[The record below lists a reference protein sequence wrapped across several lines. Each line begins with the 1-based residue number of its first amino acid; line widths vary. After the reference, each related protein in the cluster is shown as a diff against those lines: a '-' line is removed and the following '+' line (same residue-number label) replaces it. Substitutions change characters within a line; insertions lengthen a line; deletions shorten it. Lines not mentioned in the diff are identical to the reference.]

1 MKRIFNKDSSVEF
14 VLSEEEMQVVV
25 LALENLKTSLPL
37 GGDESNV

>member
-25 LALENLKTSLPL
+25 LALENLKNCLPL
-37 GGDESNV
+37 GGDESNG